1 MESTNTLT
9 VKFVGFGGGFM
20 EYPCYKDENEKLY
33 FDINDGKNG
42 LDLYTGAY
50 MDELRDIC
58 GEPNQS
64 VMQEIKCDKPF
75 SRNLRERDYQFLS
88 RLKADCEYFL
98 RNGNGCK
105 KYLYKE
111 SIEKHCDEMEKIWN
125 SFTDEQKPKWLT
137 MEQIKDFRKKMLN
150 TRK

>member
-1 MESTNTLT
+1 MENTNTLT

-50 MDELRDIC
+50 MDELGDIC

-137 MEQIKDFRKKMLN
+137 M
-150 TRK
+150 